1 MSTPKDNRI
10 PISPTLSSPP
20 LDSRL
25 TQLLSTHM
33 HLPRIPYPAGFGD
46 YGWSWRSWVVR
57 PIRRGEKIGEGQPG
71 WMTAC
76 VTRNDVRDPVAV
88 NQKPS
93 QSQSPILGKVEERE
107 REQKSVQEIIAGKK
121 GFRIKPRSG
130 ADAGVAARSETPD
143 TPTITVQ
150 DKAAASQRR
159 ISPSP
164 APKLTTASAP
174 PPTTAAEPTQTA
186 QVDQSKDGQ
195 DHKALSSP
203 LDPISPRIPSMFIN
217 PPTPTHLDSGINMQ
231 FHNED
236 ADEEGDDDEGEL
248 KPISPSRPA
257 MFEDMDIE
265 MRDSGVSLA
274 GEDGGWSPLLPV
286 SPRLPEM
293 FRCLAAQP
301 TSTVPTTNAGTKV
314 GAKKEKDDPLA
325 FLRNPGTRDMPT
337 PPESRNT
344 VKGVV
349 TKRPRTITSD
359 SFKSEPA
366 TPATPATP
374 TIIESQGSGSEPIR
388 KSPKG
393 LVVKKMKRKVV
404 EDDGW
409 VERDDGG
416 VKRRK
421 SDGEEEEGENE
432 GGRRKSL
439 IVALKLPRTNVMLA
453 DKAKRDDVEVKAQTT
468 TQQAIL
474 EKKAVGREASRGRN
488 QVKTDKKEAI
498 NKAEPT
504 KEVVKKSVSS
514 ARSESKGSEAGRGR
528 SPEKREEEP
537 AKVASAARTGGSL
550 MLSDLLR
557 GMSTLTPEQRETQNA
572 KTAAVLSSVRARA
585 MDKPATSTTTGITP
599 AKKVVPAVKAA
610 VAPKKMEAFVDK
622 AASTQSME
630 AKGEWN
636 AKAVTAATAATAD
649 KWSKNKG
656 PVPPPKATLASLG
669 FNVKTNP
676 LPAPI
681 AKKIASPA
689 PVSLG
694 KLGGA
699 KASPSPAPISRS
711 SKGEE
716 KPKKPDVIDNKE
728 MMEKKRKAVE
738 DDSRHGVKDVKR
750 IKKDIAEESKAGPAP
765 KKVTEKRSEGTHKP
779 TNTTKATG
787 KAQSPVKEQVAA
799 PMDSPTTQR
808 KKLNLDEYRAAK
820 KKIGESPKT
829 TDSYDSGFGSG
840 NSTVS
845 SLSSP
850 ENRTSDAPAGKTPA
864 SSSKASPDPVVAALK
879 TKIKKYT
886 ALAGDSKAQSDEFLK
901 QEKLNVVA
909 ATLHGLACV
918 LHYMTYFEAENEGRK
933 AFGTNITVKHWQTL
947 PGFIERRILSS
958 TVMRRRD
965 CVPLVALGRQL
976 LALVHQKMADIER
989 EILEKNSGSMSSEEQ
1004 LQAYKRI
1011 AEYRD
1016 KFKEVWASNPVP
1028 AEMMKEHF
1036 PATMEMGE
1044 KAGQDRGG
1052 FRWPLNVVA
1061 PVKEIVAYGKSAVE
1075 EQAMKAN
1082 VVLKW

>member
-10 PISPTLSSPP
+10 PIFPTLSSPS

-25 TQLLSTHM
+25 THLLSTHM

-46 YGWSWRSWVVR
+46 HGWSWRSWVVR
-57 PIRRGEKIGEGQPG
+57 PIRRGEKIGEGQPE

-76 VTRNDVRDPVAV
+76 VTKSEVRVSRQHETSRV
-88 NQKPS
+88 
-93 QSQSPILGKVEERE
+93 LEEVKE
-107 REQKSVQEIIAGKK
+107 REQKSVQDIIAGKK

-130 ADAGVAARSETPD
+130 AGADAGVGARSETPD

-150 DKAAASQRR
+150 DKAAASQQRS
-159 ISPSP
+159 ISPSPSP
-164 APKLTTASAP
+164 APAPASASL
-174 PPTTAAEPTQTA
+174 PTTAAEPAQTS
-186 QVDQSKDGQ
+186 QVDQGKEAQ
-195 DHKALSSP
+195 DNQPLLSP
-203 LDPISPRIPSMFIN
+203 LIPISPRIPSMFIN
-217 PPTPTHLDSGINMQ
+217 PPTPTHLDSGINMH

-236 ADEEGDDDEGEL
+236 SDEEGYEREL

-257 MFEDMDIE
+257 MFEEMDIE
-265 MRDSGVSLA
+265 MRDSGVALA
-274 GEDGGWSPLLPV
+274 GEEGGWSPLLPV

-293 FRCLAAQP
+293 FRCSATQP
-301 TSTVPTTNAGTKV
+301 ASSTVPATNAGAKV
-314 GAKKEKDDPLA
+314 AAKKEKEKDDPLA

-337 PPESRNT
+337 PPESRNS

-349 TKRPRTITSD
+349 TKRSRTITSD
-359 SFKSEPA
+359 SIKSESAPPA
-366 TPATPATP
+366 TPTTP
-374 TIIESQGSGSEPIR
+374 TIIESQGPGSEPIR

-393 LVVKKMKRKVV
+393 LVVKKMKKKVV

-409 VERDDGG
+409 IERDGGG

-421 SDGEEEEGENE
+421 SDGEEEVGEKE

-439 IVALKLPRTNVMLA
+439 IVALKLPTRSVMLA
-453 DKAKRDDVEVKAQTT
+453 EKAKRENVEAKAQTT
-468 TQQAIL
+468 AKQSIL
-474 EKKAVGREASRGRN
+474 EKKAVEREASRGRSP
-488 QVKTDKKEAI
+488 VKTDKK
-498 NKAEPT
+498 AEPT
-504 KEVVKKSVSS
+504 KDVVKKSVSA
-514 ARSESKGSEAGRGR
+514 ARSESKGSEAGRDR

-537 AKVASAARTGGSL
+537 AKVAST
-550 MLSDLLR
+550 
-557 GMSTLTPEQRETQNA
+557 A
-572 KTAAVLSSVRARA
+572 KTSAVLSSVRAGA
-585 MDKPATSTTTGITP
+585 MDKPATPTASTIIP
-599 AKKVVPAVKAA
+599 AKKVVPAVEAA
-610 VAPKKMEAFVDK
+610 VSPKKPQAFVDK
-622 AASTQSME
+622 VASNQSV
-630 AKGEWN
+630 AVKGESSS
-636 AKAVTAATAATAD
+636 KAVTAATAD
-649 KWSKNKG
+649 RWSKNRG

-676 LPAPI
+676 LPAPT
-681 AKKIASPA
+681 ARKVASPA
-689 PVSLG
+689 PGSLG

-699 KASPSPAPISRS
+699 KASPSPAPSASKS

-716 KPKKPDVIDNKE
+716 KPKKPDVVDNKE

-750 IKKDIAEESKAGPAP
+750 IKKDFAEESRAGPAP
-765 KKVTEKRSEGTHKP
+765 KKVTEKRSEGTPKP

-799 PMDSPTTQR
+799 PMDSPTTQK

-850 ENRTSDAPAGKTPA
+850 ENRTSDALVVKTPA
-864 SSSKASPDPVVAALK
+864 SASKTSVDPVVAALK

-886 ALAGDSKAQSDEFLK
+886 ALARDSKAKSDEFLK
-901 QEKLNVVA
+901 PEKLNVVA
-909 ATLHGLACV
+909 ATLYGLACV

-976 LALVHQKMADIER
+976 LALVYQKMADIER
-989 EILEKNSGSMSSEEQ
+989 DILEENSGSMSSEEQ

-1036 PATMEMGE
+1036 PATMEKGE
-1044 KAGQDRGG
+1044 KAGQDKGG

-1061 PVKEIVAYGKSAVE
+1061 PVEEIVAYGKSAVE
-1075 EQAMKAN
+1075 EQGIKAN